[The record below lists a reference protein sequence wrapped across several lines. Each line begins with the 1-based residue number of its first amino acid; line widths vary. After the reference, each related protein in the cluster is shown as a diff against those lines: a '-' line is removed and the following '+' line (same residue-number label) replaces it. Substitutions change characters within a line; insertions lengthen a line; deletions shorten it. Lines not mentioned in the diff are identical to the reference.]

1 MSKLIRINDVASKNL
16 EDLVKITGR
25 SRQVLLQKA
34 LEDYLKRE
42 FILKANEEMAS
53 YKHSDPKGWKEM
65 MDEFEEWDITLLDGL
80 EDE

>member
-1 MSKLIRINDVASKNL
+1 MSKLIRINDAANKNL

-25 SRQVLLQKA
+25 PRQVLLQKA

-42 FILKANEEMAS
+42 FILKANEEISA
-53 YKHSDPKGWKEM
+53 YKQDDPQGWKEM
-65 MDEFEEWDITLLDGL
+65 MEEFEEWDITLLDGL